1 METIYSRGRLMDMF
15 HNPKQKYARKKN
27 PAKRTSDIEW
37 NLQKVIEEEER
48 DIEMQAKSKER
59 RMSIA

>member
-1 METIYSRGRLMDMF
+1 MKR
-15 HNPKQKYARKKN
+15 KQDRRWERCGFQKN
-27 PAKRTSDIEW
+27 YFKRTSDIEW

-48 DIEMQAKSKER
+48 DIEMQSKSKER